1 MRMPEVRRRVN
12 RIYRPRRHGGINV
25 LELHDKRDPVDG
37 RREKPNGG
45 GEDMK
50 YTKGPWRIDSDVNH
64 QSETIRHSIVSE
76 SGRLVAWILKHYDR
90 DEKFQKTSEHDDA
103 DAALIAA
110 APELLRNLKNMVRE
124 WEEIIG
130 TEEENKTP
138 GDTLEHAKA
147 AIAAAE
153 GRS

>member
-1 MRMPEVRRRVN
+1 M
-12 RIYRPRRHGGINV
+12 
-25 LELHDKRDPVDG
+25 LELHDKRDPADG

-64 QSETIRHSIVSE
+64 QSESIRHSIVAS
-76 SGRLVAWILKHYDR
+76 SGRLIAWVLKHYDR
-90 DEKFQKTSEHDDA
+90 DEKFQKTSAQDDA

-110 APELLRNLKNMVRE
+110 APKLLEACKEALKVLVYPSA
-124 WEEIIG
+124 IKD
-130 TEEENKTP
+130 TVAKTIYKKV
-138 GDTLEHAKA
+138 HA

-153 GRS
+153 GRDENANERAQSTGRS